1 MKFLNKFCK
10 GHDTK
15 NRLVSMT
22 EMVQKA
28 HAGHYAVAQININNL
43 E

>member
-1 MKFLNKFCK
+1 MNFLKKFDKK
-10 GHDTK
+10 QDTK
-15 NRLVSMT
+15 SRLVSMT